1 MGLFGG
7 SKTTTRQTSTQIGAA
22 DEGIALGANAVYA
35 PTTTTSSIDNFPQ
48 EVADFATAALG
59 LAGQSVAGASGAIQ
73 TLGTVAT
80 REKTPLTEWLP
91 FAGVAAFGLIA
102 AAWIFKD

>member
-7 SKTTTRQTSTQIGAA
+7 SKTTTKQVSTQIGASE
-22 DEGIALGANAVYA
+22 EGVALGAGAVYA
-35 PTTTTSSIDNFPQ
+35 PVDNTSYVDNFPA

-102 AAWIFKD
+102 AAWIFRS